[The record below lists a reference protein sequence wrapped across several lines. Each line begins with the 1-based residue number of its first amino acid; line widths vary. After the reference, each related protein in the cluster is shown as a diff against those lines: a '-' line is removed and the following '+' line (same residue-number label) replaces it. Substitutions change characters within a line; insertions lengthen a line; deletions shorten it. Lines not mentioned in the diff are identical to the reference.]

1 MENDVQYQVH
11 LVNTSLYK
19 FATEER
25 RNLRPCSEEDCKR
38 VINCDNNVTLVA
50 KLVEFIPS

>member
-1 MENDVQYQVH
+1 MENDLQYQVH

-25 RNLRPCSEEDCKR
+25 RNLRPCSEEDWKT
-38 VINCDNNVTLVA
+38 VINCDNNVALVA